1 MRITL
6 IHNPRA
12 GRQHRGEGETLVRM
26 REEAGHR
33 VRYQSTKDKGLRRA
47 LKKRSDLVVV
57 AGGDGTVGKVAR
69 RLASLGG
76 AVPVALL
83 PAGTANNIAR
93 SLGLTERPFEQ
104 IVRGFE
110 QARRVKLDVGIAA
123 GPWGE
128 RYFVEGIGAGLF
140 AGLLA
145 NPQSA
150 KLKERAAP
158 VESGLQRLRE
168 EAAHCEAIELAARLD
183 GKEISGRYVMF
194 EALNLK
200 YVGPNLHLAP
210 ASSPGDGMLEV
221 VLATENER
229 ERLLRYLEH
238 WQENPERLAVLP
250 TLRGRRLELE
260 WTGFA
265 LHIDDKIR
273 PKPKAKPKEL
283 PGIVEA
289 RMDGAAVEFLVP
301 A

>member
-12 GRQHRGEGETLVRM
+12 GRQHRGEGAALVRLL
-26 REEAGHR
+26 EEAGHR
-33 VRYQSTKDKGLRRA
+33 VRYQSSKEKGLRRV

-69 RLASLGG
+69 RLAALES

-93 SLGLTERPFEQ
+93 SLGLLEQPFEK

-110 QARRVKLDVGIAA
+110 RSRRVKLDVGIAA

-150 KLKERAAP
+150 KLKERASP
-158 VESGLQRLRE
+158 VESGLQRLRD
-168 EAAHCEAIELAARLD
+168 EAARCEPIEVAARLD

-210 ASSPGDGMLEV
+210 ASAPGDGMLEV
-221 VLATENER
+221 VLATEDER
-229 ERLLRYLEH
+229 ERLVRYLEH

-265 LHIDDKIR
+265 LHIDDQVR
-273 PKPKAKPKEL
+273 PKPKAKPKQVA
-283 PGIVEA
+283 GVVEA
-289 RMDGAAVEFLVP
+289 RIDGAAVEFLLP
-301 A
+301 D